1 MGFLVKQFTK
11 LGAFKN
17 YLSVM
22 DDFCHVECRRCHSE
36 WHLTLSCLF
45 AGGAKLAFD
54 TSKGFNLSK
63 KEVLSRGLL
72 SRLQRR
78 HHPDCLNPCFN
89 YYLQR
94 KHHLVCL
101 RPYLF
106 VCKWGITMSIF
117 ILAFSF
123 VKEAPPYL
131 PSSMRHHFH
140 IFSRMHDTIFFST
153 M

>member
-94 KHHLVCL
+94 KHHLVFLHPCIFICKTDVAL
-101 RPYLF
+101 SAFHPSFL
-106 VCKWGITMSIF
+106 VCKGGLTLS
-117 ILAFSF
+117 SF
-123 VKEAPPYL
+123 TCTSLFLDV
-131 PSSMRHHFH
+131 F
-140 IFSRMHDTIFFST
+140 
-153 M
+153 